1 MLYFLSAPVETREYV
16 GSLLVLFIGRLRQE
30 LR

>member
-1 MLYFLSAPVETREYV
+1 MLYFLSASVETSEYV